1 MNNKCMDVQS
11 ARINTGVSNNNNNNS
26 NNQYIS

>member
-11 ARINTGVSNNNNNNS
+11 ARINTGVSNNNNNNNNS
-26 NNQYIS
+26 NN

>member
-1 MNNKCMDVQS
+1 MEDMNNKCMDVQS

-26 NNQYIS
+26 NN